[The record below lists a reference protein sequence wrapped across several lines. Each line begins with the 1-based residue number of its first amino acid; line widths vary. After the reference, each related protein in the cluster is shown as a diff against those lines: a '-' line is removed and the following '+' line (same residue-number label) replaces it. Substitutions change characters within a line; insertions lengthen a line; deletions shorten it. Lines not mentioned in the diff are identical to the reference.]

1 MRQNFRITLVLFLF
15 LFVFN
20 GMVFSGESQLVT
32 IIPSKEV
39 TVVKGQSAQL
49 SVRIKIKKGFHIQ
62 ANPASDEFLI
72 PTTLTVVAG
81 NDIVPG
87 KPVYPGGHPYRLK
100 GATDDLLTYEDE
112 VTISLPVT
120 VMHSAQAGMVS
131 VTGKLRFQPC
141 DDRKCLF
148 PRSIPVEIPVKIVEL
163 QK

>member
-72 PTTLTVVAG
+72 PTTLIVQAG
-81 NDIVPG
+81 KDIVPG
-87 KPVYPGGHPYRLK
+87 KPVYPSGHPYRLIDS
-100 GATDDLLTYEDE
+100 TEDLLTYEDE
-112 VTISLPVT
+112 VEINLPVE
-120 VMHSAQAGMVS
+120 VLDSAPAGTTS
-131 VTGKLRFQPC
+131 VTGKLRFQSC
-141 DDRKCLF
+141 DDRRCF
-148 PRSIPVEIPVKIVEL
+148 APRSISVEIPVKIVEP